1 MTTALPA
8 GQKTGGEEQ
17 QMTEKEKRLVED
29 NMKLVY
35 FVLHKYYP
43 AYAYDEDIAQI
54 GMLGLCKAA
63 STFVETKGL
72 FSTYAF
78 RVVKNEIGMEFRRR
92 RNLPQTIS
100 LNYEI
105 EGPDGN
111 HSEMVN
117 SIVGDNDVDYFDF
130 KAFYV
135 RLSATDKAIVDARM
149 NGQNQ
154 KRLRRCW
161 EWGSPVYQ
169 GALNP

>member
-1 MTTALPA
+1 
-8 GQKTGGEEQ
+8 
-17 QMTEKEKRLVED
+17 MTEKEKRLVED

-35 FVLHKYYP
+35 FIINKYYP
-43 AYAYDEDIAQI
+43 AFIHDEDLKQI

-63 STFVETKGL
+63 MTFDETKGL
-72 FSTYAF
+72 FSTYSF
-78 RVVKNEIGMEFRRR
+78 RVIKNEIGMEFRRR
-92 RNLPQTIS
+92 RNLSQTIS

-111 HSEMVN
+111 HSELIN

-135 RLSATDKAIVDARM
+135 RLAATDKAIVDARM

-154 KRLRRCW
+154 KKIAEILGVGQPCISRRINSIKQAWNKFYGLRN
-161 EWGSPVYQ
+161 SL
-169 GALNP
+169 A

>member
-1 MTTALPA
+1 
-8 GQKTGGEEQ
+8 
-17 QMTEKEKRLVED
+17 MTEKQKKLVED

-63 STFVETKGL
+63 TTFDEMKGK

-78 RVVKNEIGMEFRRR
+78 RVIKNEIGMEFRRR

-105 EGPDGN
+105 EGPDGD
-111 HSEMVN
+111 HSELIN

-135 RLSATDKAIVDARM
+135 RLAATDKAIVDARM

-154 KRLRRCW
+154 KKIAEILGVGQPCISRRINSIKQAWNKFYGLRN
-161 EWGSPVYQ
+161 SL
-169 GALNP
+169 A